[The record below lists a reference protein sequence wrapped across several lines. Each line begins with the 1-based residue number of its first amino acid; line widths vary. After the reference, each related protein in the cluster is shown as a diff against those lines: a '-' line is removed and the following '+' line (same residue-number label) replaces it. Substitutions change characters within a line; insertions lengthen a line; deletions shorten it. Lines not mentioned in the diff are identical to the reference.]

1 MTFVEC
7 AAGNKRNQ
15 GPAGKSL
22 GGDRKDP
29 GATVG
34 TTEAVCIR
42 AESVSNAQCRNC
54 ENEFSLLKI
63 PPDNCADRQSY
74 PGIAR

>member
-42 AESVSNAQCRNC
+42 AESVSNAQYRDC
-54 ENEFSLLKI
+54 ENAFSGTKI
-63 PPDNCADRQSY
+63 HPDNCEDRQND
-74 PGIAR
+74 PALHR